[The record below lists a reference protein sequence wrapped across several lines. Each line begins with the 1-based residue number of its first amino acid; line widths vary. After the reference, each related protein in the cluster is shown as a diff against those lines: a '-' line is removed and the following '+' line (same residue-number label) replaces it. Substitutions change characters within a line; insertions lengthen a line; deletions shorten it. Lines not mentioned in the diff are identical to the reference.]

1 MGVIRRQTLKGTFYS
16 YLGVV
21 IGFVN
26 LAILSPIVFT
36 SDQIGLTQVLI
47 AIATILA
54 QVGSL
59 GFNNVTN
66 RLFPYFRAGSKD
78 HNGFLSLAFLVTSAG
93 FIISLVLLF
102 IYLPRFIEIN
112 QENSSLLS
120 EYAFYIPVLLGLVM
134 LFTLLDNF
142 CKVLFNATIGIA
154 LKEVAVRVVNLVC
167 IILFYFRIIDFN
179 TFMLL
184 FVLTQA
190 LPALIIIIYLLARG
204 EFRFTGFRH
213 MMDKNMLRQII
224 SLCIY
229 GIIAGLSG
237 IALTNI
243 DKYMV
248 NHYNGLSDAGIYSIA
263 VYFATLILIPAR
275 SLGKIS
281 VPVVAEAWK
290 RNDLEQIGEIYRK
303 SSINQFLIG
312 TLILVGI
319 IGNMNNIFRL
329 LPQEYAAG
337 EMVIIFYSAANII
350 NISTGVSQYI
360 LGTSAL
366 YRYQTFLM
374 ILLIFLLVIS
384 NLILIPRIGMTGAAI
399 ASLISMFVYTL
410 LTIILL
416 KLKFNLWPF
425 CKKHL
430 AVIFLSVGIWAVT
443 LIIPE
448 MNLVVDILIRSMV
461 ITILFIV
468 ATLILGLSDD
478 AQNIWKQVIL
488 RIKRF

>member
-1 MGVIRRQTLKGTFYS
+1 MGVIRQQTIKGTFYS
-16 YLGVV
+16 YLGVI

-26 LAILSPIVFT
+26 LAVLSPLVFT
-36 SDQIGLTQVLI
+36 SDQIGLTQVII
-47 AIATILA
+47 AVATVLA
-54 QVGSL
+54 QMGSL

-66 RLFPYFRAGSKD
+66 RLFPYFRSESKD
-78 HNGFLSLAFLVTSAG
+78 HNGFLSLAFLVTTAG

-102 IYLPRFIEIN
+102 IYLPRFTEIN
-112 QENSSLLS
+112 QEKSSLLS

-154 LKEVAVRVVNLVC
+154 LKEVAVRLANLAC

-190 LPALIIIIYLLARG
+190 LPALIIIIYLLIKG

-213 MMDKNMLRQII
+213 MMDKNMLRQIV

-290 RNDLEQIGEIYRK
+290 RNDLEQIRDIYRK
-303 SSINQFLIG
+303 SSINQFIIG
-312 TLILVGI
+312 MLILVGI
-319 IGNMNNIFRL
+319 FGNMNNIFRL

-337 EMVIIFYSAANII
+337 EMVIIFYSVANII

-360 LGTSAL
+360 LGTSSL
-366 YRYQTFLM
+366 YRYQTYLM
-374 ILLIFLLVIS
+374 IILIFVLIVS
-384 NLILIPRIGMTGAAI
+384 NIILIPLMGMTGAAI
-399 ASLISMFVYTL
+399 ASLISMTVFTL
-410 LTIILL
+410 LTLILL
-416 KLKFNLWPF
+416 KMKFRLWPF
-425 CKKHL
+425 CRNHIIML
-430 AVIFLSVGIWAVT
+430 VVSAIIWAVSF
-443 LIIPE
+443 IIPE
-448 MNLVVDILIRSMV
+448 MDLIVDILVRSAV
-461 ITILFIV
+461 ITIMFIA
-468 ATLILGLSDD
+468 ATVVFRLSDD
-478 AQNIWKQVIL
+478 ATKIWNQLVQT
-488 RIKRF
+488 IKRH

>member
-1 MGVIRRQTLKGTFYS
+1 M
-16 YLGVV
+16 GVV

-66 RLFPYFRAGSKD
+66 RLFPYFRTGSKD
-78 HNGFLSLAFLVTSAG
+78 HNGYLSLAFLVTSAG

-102 IYLPRFIEIN
+102 MYLPRFMEIN
-112 QENSSLLS
+112 QEKSSLLS
-120 EYAFYIPVLLGLVM
+120 KYAFYIPVLLGLVM

-154 LKEVAVRVVNLVC
+154 LKEVAVRLLNLAC
-167 IILFYFRIIDFN
+167 IILFYFSIIDFN

-184 FVLTQA
+184 FVLSQA

-213 MMDKNMLRQII
+213 MLDKNMLRQIV

-248 NHYNGLSDAGIYSIA
+248 NHYSGLSDAGIYSIA

-281 VPVVAEAWK
+281 VPIVAEAWK

-312 TLILVGI
+312 MLILVGI
-319 IGNMNNIFRL
+319 IGNINNIFRL

-337 EMVIIFYSAANII
+337 QMVIIFYSAANII

-366 YRYQTFLM
+366 YRYHTFLM
-374 ILLIFLLVIS
+374 ILLIFLVVVS
-384 NLILIPRIGMTGAAI
+384 NLILIPLIGMTGSAI
-399 ASLISMFVYTL
+399 AALISMFVYTL
-410 LTIILL
+410 LTLLLL

-425 CKKHL
+425 CKKHIV
-430 AVIFLSVGIWAVT
+430 VIVLSVVIWAVSI
-443 LIIPE
+443 IIPE
-448 MNLVVDILIRSMV
+448 MNLIVDILIRSIV
-461 ITILFIV
+461 ITILFII
-468 ATLILGLSDD
+468 ATLTFRLSDD
-478 AQNIWKQVIL
+478 AQNMWKQVIL
-488 RIKRF
+488 RIRKN

>member
-1 MGVIRRQTLKGTFYS
+1 MGIIRQQTIKGTIYS

-36 SDQIGLTQVLI
+36 SDQIGLTQVII

-54 QVGSL
+54 QLGSL

-93 FIISLVLLF
+93 FIISLVILF
-102 IYLPRFIEIN
+102 IYLPRFTEIN
-112 QENSSLLS
+112 LEKSSLLS
-120 EYAFYIPVLLGLVM
+120 IYAFYIPVLLGVVM
-134 LFTLLDNF
+134 LFNLLDNY
-142 CKVLFNATIGIA
+142 CKVLFNATIGIV
-154 LKEVAVRVVNLVC
+154 LKEVVIRLLNLGF
-167 IILFYFRIIDFN
+167 ILLFFFRMIDFDSY
-179 TFMLL
+179 MLL
-184 FVLTQA
+184 FVLSQA
-190 LPALIIIIYLLARG
+190 FPALIIIVYLLARG

-213 MMDKNMLRQII
+213 IINRDLLKQII
-224 SLCIY
+224 SLCLF

-248 NHYNGLSDAGIYSIA
+248 NRYSGLSDAGIYSIA

-281 VPVVAEAWK
+281 VPVIAEAWK
-290 RNDLEQIGEIYRK
+290 RNDMEEISTIYRK

-312 TLILVGI
+312 LLIFVGI
-319 IGNMNNIFRL
+319 FGNMNNIFRL
-329 LPQEYAAG
+329 LPHEYAAG

-360 LGTSAL
+360 LGTSSL

-374 ILLIFLLVIS
+374 ILLIVLIVVS
-384 NLILIPRIGMTGAAI
+384 NLILIPLMGMTGAAL

-410 LTIILL
+410 LTLIIL
-416 KLKFNLWPF
+416 KVKFDLWPF
-425 CKKHL
+425 SSKHIT
-430 AVIFLSVGIWAVT
+430 AMILSVIIWAIS
-443 LIIPE
+443 LFIPE
-448 MNLVVDILIRSMV
+448 MDLITDILIRSIV
-461 ITILFIV
+461 ITIMFII
-468 ATLILGLSDD
+468 ATLTLKLSDD
-478 AQNIWKQVIL
+478 AQRIWKQIIFMI
-488 RIKRF
+488 RRS

>member
-1 MGVIRRQTLKGTFYS
+1 M
-16 YLGVV
+16 V

-93 FIISLVLLF
+93 FIISMVLLF
-102 IYLPRFIEIN
+102 MYLPRFMEIN
-112 QENSSLLS
+112 REKSSLLS

-154 LKEVAVRVVNLVC
+154 LKEVAVRAVNLVC

-213 MMDKNMLRQII
+213 MLDKNMLRQIV

-248 NHYNGLSDAGIYSIA
+248 NHYSGLSDAGIYSIA

-303 SSINQFLIG
+303 SSINQFLVG
-312 TLILVGI
+312 MLILVGI
-319 IGNMNNIFRL
+319 MGNMNNIFRL

-374 ILLIFLLVIS
+374 ILLILLVVVS
-384 NLILIPRIGMTGAAI
+384 NLILIPLLGMTGAAI

-410 LTIILL
+410 LTLILL
-416 KLKFNLWPF
+416 KVKFNLWPF
-425 CKKHL
+425 SRNHIIL
-430 AVIFLSVGIWAVT
+430 LLSSAVIWAVS
-443 LIIPE
+443 LLIPE
-448 MNLVVDILIRSMV
+448 LDLIADILIRSAA
-461 ITILFIV
+461 ITILFIAV
-468 ATLILGLSDD
+468 TLLFGLSDD
-478 AQNIWKQVIL
+478 AREMWKKAIL
-488 RIKRF
+488 RIRKS

>member
-1 MGVIRRQTLKGTFYS
+1 M
-16 YLGVV
+16 V

-26 LAILSPIVFT
+26 LAVLSPIVFT
-36 SDQIGLTQVLI
+36 TDQIGLTQVLI

-66 RLFPYFRAGSKD
+66 RLFPYFRTGSKD
-78 HNGFLSLAFLVTSAG
+78 HNGYLSLAFLVTSAG
-93 FIISLVLLF
+93 FIISLILLF
-102 IYLPRFIEIN
+102 LYLPRFIEIN
-112 QENSSLLS
+112 REKSSLLS

-154 LKEVAVRVVNLVC
+154 LKEVAVRAVNLVC
-167 IILFYFRIIDFN
+167 IILFYFSIIDFN

-190 LPALIIIIYLLARG
+190 LPALVIILYLLARG

-213 MMDKNMLRQII
+213 MLDKNMLRQIA

-290 RNDLEQIGEIYRK
+290 RNDLQQIGEIYRK

-312 TLILVGI
+312 MLILVGI
-319 IGNMNNIFRL
+319 MGNMNNIFRL

-366 YRYQTFLM
+366 YRYQTYLM
-374 ILLIFLLVIS
+374 ILLIFLLVVS
-384 NLILIPRIGMTGAAI
+384 NLILIPVIGMTGAAI

-410 LTIILL
+410 LTLVLL
-416 KLKFNLWPF
+416 RVKFTLWPF

-430 AVIFLSVGIWAVT
+430 VVIVLSAVIWAVSFS
-443 LIIPE
+443 IPE
-448 MNLVVDILIRSMV
+448 MDLIIDILIRSLV
-461 ITILFIV
+461 ITILFVI
-468 ATLILGLSDD
+468 ATLMFRLSDD
-478 AQNIWKQVIL
+478 AQNIWKEGIPL
-488 RIKRF
+488 IKRLLRRPE